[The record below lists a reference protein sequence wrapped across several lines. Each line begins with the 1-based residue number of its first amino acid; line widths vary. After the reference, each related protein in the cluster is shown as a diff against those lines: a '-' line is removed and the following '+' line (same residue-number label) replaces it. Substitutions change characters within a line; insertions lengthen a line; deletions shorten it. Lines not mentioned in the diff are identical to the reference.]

1 MPDESAS
8 KNQIRLG
15 FTIVGDGPVKT
26 MVLHGWFGDHTV
38 WSPTFPLLDVARFT
52 YAFVDYRGYGKSR
65 ELEGQ
70 HTIAEIGMD
79 ALALAVD
86 LGWERFALVG
96 HSMGGKVAQWI
107 AIHSPDHVSAV
118 VGVTPVPAS
127 DLTMPEE
134 VVAMFSQ
141 AGGDDEAA
149 LAVITDSLGGRLAP
163 TVARSILKLQRETSD
178 RDAFDDYFTAFSRT
192 DFSDQA
198 YRLRAPILILAGE
211 HDGGISTEFVQ
222 AIYPTLYPH
231 VKIDTLPNSGHYPML
246 ETPTWLVTRI
256 EGFLLEQGAGV
267 MGRGDPA

>member
-1 MPDESAS
+1 
-8 KNQIRLG
+8 
-15 FTIVGDGPVKT
+15 
-26 MVLHGWFGDHTV
+26 V
-38 WSPTFPLLDVARFT
+38 WSPTFSLLDVARFT

-70 HTIAEIGMD
+70 HTIAEMGTD

-86 LGWERFALVG
+86 LGWERFAIIG

-107 AIHSPDHVSAV
+107 AIHAPDQVTAV

-134 VVAMFSQ
+134 VTALFSR

-149 LAVITDSLGGRLAP
+149 LAVITDSLGRRLSLGA
-163 TVARSILKLQRETSD
+163 AKSILKLQRETSD
-178 RDAFDDYFTAFSRT
+178 RNAFDDYFTAFSTT
-192 DFSDQA
+192 DFSDQSD
-198 YRLRAPILILAGE
+198 RLRAPLLILAGE
-211 HDGGISTEFVQ
+211 HDGGISPEFVQ
-222 AIYPTLYPH
+222 ATYPTLYPH

-267 MGRGDPA
+267 MGRRDPA